1 MVPIFVVLTIIG
13 CIGVK
18 GLAERGRQTH
28 IAEERKIR
36 RSTWVLTGEAFSK
49 C

>member
-1 MVPIFVVLTIIG
+1 MVPIFVVLTIVS
-13 CIGVK
+13 CIGIK
-18 GLAERGRQTH
+18 ALTERGRTTH

-36 RSTWVLTGEAFSK
+36 RGKWGLTGEAFSK

>member
-1 MVPIFVVLTIIG
+1 MVSILVILTIIG

-18 GLAERGRQTH
+18 VLAERGRQTH

-36 RSTWVLTGEAFSK
+36 RGTWGLTGEAFSK